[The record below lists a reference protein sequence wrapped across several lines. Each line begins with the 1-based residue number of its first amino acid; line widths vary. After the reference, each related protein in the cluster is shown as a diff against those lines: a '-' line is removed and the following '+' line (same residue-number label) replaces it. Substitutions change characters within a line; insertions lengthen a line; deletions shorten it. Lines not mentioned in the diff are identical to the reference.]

1 LPSPR
6 PPIGSSTKKEK
17 ERLRKERQRQRKM
30 DEAMEALK
38 GAVELMEETAG
49 ARGVGAVE
57 EAIQA
62 AEKHEARSE
71 PLAAL
76 LVVARDLVEQAR
88 AVEAERARVAAEAAA
103 AAAAVEA
110 VAEAEAAAERSQLEE
125 QAAALTMQLQQVQAQ
140 LGSSG
145 VPPPAAPA
153 WDPDDA
159 EDQCVLCF
167 DAPRD
172 HIIIPCGHVCVCEA
186 CAHLLTQTRRP
197 SCPICRTA
205 IRHTNKVFHA

>member
-1 LPSPR
+1 
-6 PPIGSSTKKEK
+6 
-17 ERLRKERQRQRKM
+17 M
-30 DEAMEALK
+30 
-38 GAVELMEETAG
+38 
-49 ARGVGAVE
+49 E

-76 LVVARDLVEQAR
+76 LVVARDLVEQDR

-145 VPPPAAPA
+145 VPPPSPVTCHAELHRVTGRG
-153 WDPDDA
+153 WGGRPDRLSR
-159 EDQCVLCF
+159 V
-167 DAPRD
+167 
-172 HIIIPCGHVCVCEA
+172 
-186 CAHLLTQTRRP
+186 
-197 SCPICRTA
+197 
-205 IRHTNKVFHA
+205 